1 MAPRDGRDLPPATTG
16 TVELGGA
23 EALAT
28 SWFPGEDDSSDA
40 TPITVSPRPRYV
52 LLEPVGAGAMGTVHR
67 ARDLDLRRTV
77 AFKLA
82 RQGAT
87 AETRRRLLTEVQVTA
102 QLDHP
107 SVVPV
112 HGLEPGPAGEPG
124 YVMKLVEGRTL
135 TQVLDE
141 ARRQHQQQ
149 GTCDHQHDLA
159 ARLEIFLR
167 VCDALSYAHSKG
179 VVHRDIK
186 PPNVMVG
193 RFGEVYL
200 MDWGIAR
207 VLGHPDQEPTG
218 EAPLDLDG
226 AVDRTRVG
234 QVFGTPA
241 YMAPEQARGEADRVG
256 PPADV
261 YALGLLLYE
270 LCVLRRAN
278 RAEGEGER
286 LAQAREGRSDPPTPP
301 EGCPPPPRELLAI
314 AARAAAPRIEERY
327 PSVVDLAE
335 DVQRF
340 LRGEETRALPD
351 RAHQRA
357 ARWLSRRQ
365 GLLLA
370 MVALVLV
377 LGAAAVAGTWALH
390 QQRLGEQALQSQER
404 QARISELVW
413 AVDGRARRI
422 DQHFLWVEGQLDGL
436 AAAALYAFTR
446 GTPTDRPT
454 YSAADYAAGRTPPDM
469 VPSIPYGKPVS
480 TGHAVYTV
488 APSVPASTWQQDL
501 ARADGLREH
510 LHQMLLA
517 SPPGQPD
524 RGQTPEAQWVANRGN
539 PIVWAYVALEQSGL
553 MYMSPGAAGWDDQYD
568 PRTRPWY
575 RVNLGVTG
583 NVWGTPYVDLMG
595 QGRLL
600 SATRSLTLPDGTF
613 LGVAGVDL
621 LFEDVVE
628 RLVAA
633 PELPG
638 FRTAYLVDGQGRV
651 MVESAARDLPVVVP
665 ATEVLD
671 PGIDFGPARR
681 PEVRAAAIAGKS
693 GQAEVVEGELTL
705 MVSWAHLDS
714 LGWTYVVETD
724 RDAWLADAR

>member
-1 MAPRDGRDLPPATTG
+1 MAQRDGQDLSPLTAS

-23 EALAT
+23 ESHAT
-28 SWFPGEDDSSDA
+28 SWIPGEDDSSDV
-40 TPITVSPRPRYV
+40 TPYSLSPRPRY
-52 LLEPVGAGAMGTVHR
+52 LLQEPLGAGAMGTVHR

-77 AFKLA
+77 AFKVA
-82 RQGAT
+82 RTGAT
-87 AETRRRLLTEVQVTA
+87 AATRRRLLTEVQVTA

-135 TQVLDE
+135 AQVLDE
-141 ARRQHQQQ
+141 ARRQHQEL
-149 GTCDHQHDLA
+149 GGCDHQHDLA
-159 ARLEIFLR
+159 ALLEIFLR
-167 VCDALSYAHSKG
+167 VCDALAYAHSKG

-186 PPNVMVG
+186 PANVMVG

-207 VLGHPDQEPTG
+207 VLGQPDEDHSG

-226 AVDRTRVG
+226 GIDLTRVG

-241 YMAPEQARGEADRVG
+241 YMAPEQARGEGARVG
-256 PPADV
+256 PATDV

-278 RAEGEGER
+278 RAEGEAER
-286 LAQAREGRSDPPTPP
+286 LAQARDGRKDPPAPP
-301 EGCPPPPRELLAI
+301 EGCPAPPRELLAV
-314 AARAAAPRIEERY
+314 ADRATALHPAERY
-327 PSVVDLAE
+327 PGVAALAE
-335 DVQRF
+335 DVHRF
-340 LRGEETRALPD
+340 LRGEQTLALPD
-351 RAHQRA
+351 RPLRRVG
-357 ARWLSRRQ
+357 RWLSRRQ

-370 MVALVLV
+370 LLVASLT
-377 LGAAAVAGTWALH
+377 LGAGAVGGSWALH
-390 QQRLGEQALQSQER
+390 QQRMHAQALQSQER
-404 QARISELVW
+404 QTRISQLVW
-413 AVDGRARRI
+413 AVDGRAQRI

-436 AAAALYAFTR
+436 ASAAQYAFAR
-446 GTPTDRPT
+446 GTPTDRPA
-454 YSAADYAAGRTPPDM
+454 YSAAAYAAGLGPPDM
-469 VPSIPYGKPVS
+469 VPSAPYGKPVS
-480 TGHAVYTV
+480 ATHAVYTV
-488 APSVPASTWQQDL
+488 APGVLEQIWRSDL
-501 ARADGLREH
+501 SLVDGLREH
-510 LHQMLLA
+510 LHQMLLTA
-517 SPPGQPD
+517 PPGQPG
-524 RGQTPEAQWVANRGN
+524 RGQTPEATWIAQRGN
-539 PIVWAYVALEQSGL
+539 PIVWAYVAVERSGL
-553 MYMSPGAAGWDDQYD
+553 MYMSPGAAGWDAQYD

-575 RVNLGVTG
+575 RVNEGATG

-600 SATRSLTLPDGTF
+600 SATRALSLPDGRF

-651 MVESAARDLPVVVP
+651 MVESAARDLPVVIP

-681 PEVRAAAIAGKS
+681 PQVRAAALVGGS
-693 GQAEVVEGELTL
+693 GQAEVVEDGDAVL
-705 MVSWAHLDS
+705 VSWSHLHS
-714 LGWTYVVETD
+714 LGWTYVVEVD
-724 RDAWLADAR
+724 RDAWLSGG